1 MQDLFSVLLGV
12 LIAIMTMFNGC
23 LSNAT
28 GNFISTVIIHIIGL
42 FSIIVVLLI
51 RKSKI
56 KIQKGI
62 PFYLYSAGAIGV
74 FTILFSNMSFSAL
87 GVSITLSLGLL
98 GQTLSSIIIDHFG
111 LLGMKVIKFQKEDY
125 WFNIYY
131 FWNLYND
138 YFLGEDQLC
147 YIYLFQF

>member
-74 FTILFSNMSFSAL
+74 FTVLFSNLSFSAF

-111 LLGMKVIKFQKEDY
+111 LLGMKVIKFQKKKIIGLI
-125 WFNIYY
+125 FIT
-131 FWNLYND
+131 FGI
-138 YFLGEDQLC
+138 F
-147 YIYLFQF
+147 IMTIF